1 MENTIVLNPDD
12 DYILSEGDELIVL
25 AEDDNSY
32 FPSKSLPKVNKHLSL
47 CMPHMIKEESPSLC
61 LRRHTQ
67 LKNKIRQV
75 THNH

>member
-32 FPSKSLPKVNKHLSL
+32 FPSKSLPKVNTYPNI
-47 CMPHMIKEESPSLC
+47 CP
-61 LRRHTQ
+61 T
-67 LKNKIRQV
+67 
-75 THNH
+75 